1 MITTLLRLLGTPAP
15 PKVFRFLFNLYPPYL
30 GAGIK
35 VEEISPDYKYL
46 RARLK
51 LRFYNRNYVGIQFGG
66 SMFSMTDPHYM
77 LLLINNLGP
86 DYIVLD
92 KAANIDYIKPGKK
105 DVIAEF
111 RIDDALLNTVKEKTK
126 DGDKYFFDLPVNIV
140 DTDGQLIATVV
151 KTLYVRKKPSGT
163 SPTPK

>member
-1 MITTLLRLLGTPAP
+1 MITTLMRLLGNPAP
-15 PKVFRFLFNLYPPYL
+15 PRLLRFLFNLYPPYL

-35 VEEISPDYKYL
+35 VEEISDNYQYL
-46 RARLK
+46 RVRLK

-66 SMFSMTDPHYM
+66 SMYSMTDPHYM

-86 DYIVLD
+86 EYIVLD
-92 KAANIDYIKPGKK
+92 KAASIDYVKPGKT

-111 RIDDALLNTVKEKTK
+111 RIDDALINTVKEKTK

-140 DTDGQLIATVV
+140 DINGQLIATLV
-151 KTLYVRKKPSGT
+151 KTLYVRKKIQPA
-163 SPTPK
+163 